1 VVRGLLIAGALMA
14 LCAGY
19 AVAESRKVLAC
30 QYLAASGLEWQGG
43 RWVPQ
48 RYTVSEPFFLTVV
61 DGGLDPEI
69 VAQMITDIGL
79 RIGEISCAP
88 RFGSYE
94 VCSTSLIARTL
105 FFDHDG
111 MQGSVAY
118 LGGSA
123 KSWLP
128 DGARDS
134 LVVMPFV
141 CQAM

>member
-1 VVRGLLIAGALMA
+1 MIWRNSIVAAAAYLLAASVGSAA
-14 LCAGY
+14 DKT
-19 AVAESRKVLAC
+19 VAAC
-30 QYLAASGLEWQGG
+30 QYLAASGLEWDGG

-48 RYTVSEPFFLTVV
+48 HYTASAPFFLTVM
-61 DGGLDPEI
+61 DGALDPSSVGAI
-69 VAQMITDIGL
+69 MLDLQGPDWIN
-79 RIGEISCAP
+79 CAP

-94 VCSTSLIARTL
+94 ICSASIIGRTM

-118 LGGSA
+118 LGASA
-123 KSWLP
+123 KNNRQ
-128 DGARDS
+128 DGLRDS